1 MNQHTS
7 VQQKQQENQQKYER
21 TQMQREIVIQWLKEQ
36 GCRITKQRL
45 ALIDIILE
53 NECSSCKEIYYK
65 AVRMDEKIGIAT
77 VYRIIN
83 MLEEIGAI
91 SRRNM
96 YKVECP
102 GACPK
107 EDACVV
113 VLDDESVCRISPQKW
128 KAIVEEGLQACGYLH
143 DRKVVSISFNP
154 EQCMKGM
161 I

>member
-1 MNQHTS
+1 MNA
-7 VQQKQQENQQKYER
+7 VK
-21 TQMQREIVIQWLKEQ
+21 MQREIILQRLKEQ

-53 NECSSCKEIYYK
+53 NECSSCKEIYYTSC
-65 AVRMDEKIGIAT
+65 REWIEKIGIPTA
-77 VYRIIN
+77 YRMIN

-91 SRRNM
+91 SGRRNM

-128 KAIVEEGLQACGYLH
+128 KAMVEEGLQACGYLH
-143 DRKVVSISFNP
+143 NRKVVSISFNP

>member
-1 MNQHTS
+1 MNA
-7 VQQKQQENQQKYER
+7 VK
-21 TQMQREIVIQWLKEQ
+21 MQREMILQRLKEQ
-36 GCRITKQRL
+36 GCRISKQRL

-113 VLDDESVCRISPQKW
+113 VLVM
-128 KAIVEEGLQACGYLH
+128 KACAGFLPRNGKL
-143 DRKVVSISFNP
+143 S
-154 EQCMKGM
+154 
-161 I
+161 

>member
-1 MNQHTS
+1 MNA
-7 VQQKQQENQQKYER
+7 VK
-21 TQMQREIVIQWLKEQ
+21 MQREMILQRLKEQ

-77 VYRIIN
+77 VYRMIN

-107 EDACVV
+107 ENACVV

-128 KAIVEEGLQACGYLH
+128 KAIVEEWLQACGYLH
-143 DRKVVSISFNP
+143 NRKVVSISFNQ

>member
-1 MNQHTS
+1 
-7 VQQKQQENQQKYER
+7 
-21 TQMQREIVIQWLKEQ
+21 MQREIILQRLKEQ

-77 VYRIIN
+77 VYRMIN

-107 EDACVV
+107 KMPALLCWMMKACAGF
-113 VLDDESVCRISPQKW
+113 LLRNGKLS
-128 KAIVEEGLQACGYLH
+128 
-143 DRKVVSISFNP
+143 
-154 EQCMKGM
+154 
-161 I
+161 

>member
-21 TQMQREIVIQWLKEQ
+21 TQMQREIVIQRLKEQ

-77 VYRIIN
+77 VYRMIN

-143 DRKVVSISFNP
+143 NRKVVSISFNQ

>member
-1 MNQHTS
+1 MIQHTS
-7 VQQKQQENQQKYER
+7 EQQKQDENQQKYEK
-21 TQMQREIVIQWLKEQ
+21 TQMQREIVIQRLKEQ